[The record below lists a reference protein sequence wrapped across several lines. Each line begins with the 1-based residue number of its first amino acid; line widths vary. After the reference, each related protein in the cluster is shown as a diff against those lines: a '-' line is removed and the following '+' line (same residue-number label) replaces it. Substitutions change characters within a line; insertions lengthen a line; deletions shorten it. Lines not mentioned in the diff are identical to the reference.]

1 MPRKMTTIDE
11 AANAAD
17 WYQKMALAMRARD
30 NCLNAITRWQGKLA
44 EAEQHIADLAGQ
56 VSGEQFSVAAANAAP
71 QQVLTGVPGG
81 VDPDWSDSA
90 E

>member
-1 MPRKMTTIDE
+1 MTTIDE
-11 AANAAD
+11 ATKAAD

-56 VSGEQFSVAAANAAP
+56 VVPDQYKIAAAAVVRDPA
-71 QQVLTGVPGG
+71 G
-81 VDPDWSDSA
+81 VDPSWGESA
-90 E
+90 K

>member
-30 NCLNAITRWQGKLA
+30 NCLNAIARWQGKLA

-56 VSGEQFSVAAANAAP
+56 VVPDQYKIAAAATVKEP
-71 QQVLTGVPGG
+71 VG
-81 VDPDWSDSA
+81 VDPSWSESA

>member
-30 NCLNAITRWQGKLA
+30 NCLNAIARWQGKLA
-44 EAEQHIADLAGQ
+44 EAEQHIADLAAQ
-56 VSGEQFSVAAANAAP
+56 VVPDQYKIAAAARV
-71 QQVLTGVPGG
+71 QEPGG
-81 VDPDWSDSA
+81 VDPSWSESA